1 MGPIATRLV
10 GRAEHKFLLRFG
22 NRKRL
27 AESEAKVVGVEKERE
42 DWMRDSGG
50 KAKEIA
56 ALKEEVENLKEL
68 DKIKDVT
75 SQLR

>member
-1 MGPIATRLV
+1 M
-10 GRAEHKFLLRFG
+10 
-22 NRKRL
+22 
-27 AESEAKVVGVEKERE
+27 EKERE

-56 ALKEEVENLKEL
+56 TLKEEVENLKEL